1 MSISMKSW
9 ATPLAASTVIILAV
23 TGILMFF
30 HVDAGYIRPVH
41 EWLSWA
47 MTAGVILHVIAN
59 WKLFN
64 AYFSRRP
71 ALVIIGVGVV
81 VTVLSVVAPASQQ
94 SNPRKNMLTA
104 LESAKL
110 ETIASVAGQTS
121 NSIIE
126 KLSDKG
132 IASVEPS
139 MTIHD
144 IASKNGKKEMAVL
157 GIIFD
162 KPMAKE

>member
-1 MSISMKSW
+1 
-9 ATPLAASTVIILAV
+9 
-23 TGILMFF
+23 
-30 HVDAGYIRPVH
+30 
-41 EWLSWA
+41 
-47 MTAGVILHVIAN
+47 
-59 WKLFN
+59 
-64 AYFSRRP
+64 
-71 ALVIIGVGVV
+71 
-81 VTVLSVVAPASQQ
+81 
-94 SNPRKNMLTA
+94 MLTA

-121 NSIIE
+121 YSIIE